1 MHVMLHH
8 SFLCV
13 AVSLEEGHVSESV
26 YYLGWDVRAAGE
38 EITIWTAVCQAPCL
52 TKAMTSLW
60 AHLTP
65 SNKFMTLQGHC
76 ITAKWRLYLT
86 AL

>member
-1 MHVMLHH
+1 MYQ
-8 SFLCV
+8 
-13 AVSLEEGHVSESV
+13 SLEV
-26 YYLGWDVRAAGE
+26 DVRAAGE
-38 EITIWTAVCQAPCL
+38 QITVWIAVCQAPYF

-65 SNKFMTLQGHC
+65 CNKFMALEGHC
-76 ITAKWRLYLT
+76 ITARWHLDVT